1 MGHDDPWLRWRR
13 LHGVSTQVEIR
24 IDTRLIHDHRIY
36 IQEPPSG
43 GFSIGNRADVTSVIG
58 AFPTGAGLQ
67 ADTGLR
73 SEFVG

>member
-1 MGHDDPWLRWRR
+1 MMILGFVGVGFMAYRR
-13 LHGVSTQVEIR
+13 KSKSAF
-24 IDTRLIHDHRIY
+24 DTRLIHDHRIY